1 MSALVCGSEGKQPLI
16 NAGRVGTY
24 QLIMRLDVITSS
36 GKNLFITDGLVC
48 DQLYK
53 RWVENGSELDTP
65 SLTVGGAGGKTLQ
78 PRLLP
83 FLARIQLEDSESGEE
98 SSSVIC
104 AVVSRCR

>member
-1 MSALVCGSEGKQPLI
+1 MSALVFGAEGKQPLI

-24 QLIMRLDVITSS
+24 QLIMRSDVITSS
-36 GKNLFITDGLVC
+36 GKNLFITNGLVC

-53 RWVENGSELDTP
+53 RWVESGSKLDTP
-65 SLTVGGAGGKTLQ
+65 SLTVGGKTLQ
-78 PRLLP
+78 PRLLLP

>member
-1 MSALVCGSEGKQPLI
+1 MSALVYGVEGKQSLI

-24 QLIMRLDVITSS
+24 QLIMRSDVITSS
-36 GKNLFITDGLVC
+36 GKNLFITNGLVC

-53 RWVENGSELDTP
+53 RWVESGSELDTP
-65 SLTVGGAGGKTLQ
+65 SLTVGSKTLQ

>member
-1 MSALVCGSEGKQPLI
+1 MQVG
-16 NAGRVGTY
+16 VGTY
-24 QLIMRLDVITSS
+24 QLIMRSDVITSS
-36 GKNLFITDGLVC
+36 SKNLFITNGLVC

-53 RWVENGSELDTP
+53 RWVESGSELDTP
-65 SLTVGGAGGKTLQ
+65 TVGGKTLH
-78 PRLLP
+78 PRLS

>member
-1 MSALVCGSEGKQPLI
+1 MSALIYGVEGKQSLI

-24 QLIMRLDVITSS
+24 QLIMRSDVITSS
-36 GKNLFITDGLVC
+36 GKNLFITNGLVC

-53 RWVENGSELDTP
+53 RWVESGSELDTP
-65 SLTVGGAGGKTLQ
+65 SLTVGGKTLHS
-78 PRLLP
+78 RLLP